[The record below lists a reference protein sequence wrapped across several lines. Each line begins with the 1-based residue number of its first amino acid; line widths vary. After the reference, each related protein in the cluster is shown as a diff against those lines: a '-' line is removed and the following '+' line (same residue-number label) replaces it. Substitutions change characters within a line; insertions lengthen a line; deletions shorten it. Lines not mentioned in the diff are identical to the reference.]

1 MNDADTILSTVAAKI
16 LGGDITEDDALEI
29 LENNLRLLTELD
41 DVNIK
46 DKYDALTV
54 VYKMTN
60 SIYFE
65 EYVDWKLIQTNLD
78 QTFKFVM
85 NRKKSLIRNRLRK
98 KNPED

>member
-1 MNDADTILSTVAAKI
+1 MNDADTILSTVATKI

-29 LENNLRLLTELD
+29 LENNLRLLTELA

-46 DKYDALTV
+46 DKYDALSE

-65 EYVDWKLIQTNLD
+65 EYVD
-78 QTFKFVM
+78 
-85 NRKKSLIRNRLRK
+85 
-98 KNPED
+98 

>member
-16 LGGDITEDDALEI
+16 LCGDITEDDALEI

-65 EYVDWKLIQTNLD
+65 EYVD
-78 QTFKFVM
+78 
-85 NRKKSLIRNRLRK
+85 
-98 KNPED
+98 

>member
-1 MNDADTILSTVAAKI
+1 MGVKMNDADTILSTVATKI

-65 EYVDWKLIQTNLD
+65 EYVD
-78 QTFKFVM
+78 
-85 NRKKSLIRNRLRK
+85 
-98 KNPED
+98 

>member
-85 NRKKSLIRNRLRK
+85 NRKKSLRK
-98 KNPED
+98 NLLKKISLQV

>member
-1 MNDADTILSTVAAKI
+1 MNDADPILSTVATKI

-29 LENNLRLLTELD
+29 LENNLRLLTELA

-65 EYVDWKLIQTNLD
+65 EYVD
-78 QTFKFVM
+78 
-85 NRKKSLIRNRLRK
+85 
-98 KNPED
+98 

>member
-78 QTFKFVM
+78 QTFKFVT

-98 KNPED
+98 KNPKD

>member
-29 LENNLRLLTELD
+29 LENNLSLLTELD

-65 EYVDWKLIQTNLD
+65 EYVD
-78 QTFKFVM
+78 
-85 NRKKSLIRNRLRK
+85 
-98 KNPED
+98 

>member
-65 EYVDWKLIQTNLD
+65 EYVD
-78 QTFKFVM
+78 
-85 NRKKSLIRNRLRK
+85 
-98 KNPED
+98 

>member
-29 LENNLRLLTELD
+29 LENNLRLLTELA

-65 EYVDWKLIQTNLD
+65 EYVD
-78 QTFKFVM
+78 
-85 NRKKSLIRNRLRK
+85 
-98 KNPED
+98 

>member
-1 MNDADTILSTVAAKI
+1 
-16 LGGDITEDDALEI
+16 
-29 LENNLRLLTELD
+29 
-41 DVNIK
+41 
-46 DKYDALTV
+46 
-54 VYKMTN
+54 MTN

-98 KNPED
+98 KNPKD

>member
-46 DKYDALTV
+46 DKYDALKV
-54 VYKMTN
+54 VYKMKH

-65 EYVDWKLIQTNLD
+65 EYVD
-78 QTFKFVM
+78 
-85 NRKKSLIRNRLRK
+85 
-98 KNPED
+98 

>member
-98 KNPED
+98 KNPKD

>member
-1 MNDADTILSTVAAKI
+1 MNDADTILSTVATKI

-29 LENNLRLLTELD
+29 LENNLRLLTELA

-65 EYVDWKLIQTNLD
+65 EYVD
-78 QTFKFVM
+78 
-85 NRKKSLIRNRLRK
+85 
-98 KNPED
+98 

>member
-1 MNDADTILSTVAAKI
+1 MNDADTILSTVATKI

-29 LENNLRLLTELD
+29 LENNLRLLTELA

-46 DKYDALTV
+46 DKYDALTE

-65 EYVDWKLIQTNLD
+65 EYVD
-78 QTFKFVM
+78 
-85 NRKKSLIRNRLRK
+85 
-98 KNPED
+98 

>member
-16 LGGDITEDDALEI
+16 LGGDITEDDALVI
-29 LENNLRLLTELD
+29 LENNLRLLTELA
-41 DVNIK
+41 DVTIK

-65 EYVDWKLIQTNLD
+65 EYVD
-78 QTFKFVM
+78 
-85 NRKKSLIRNRLRK
+85 
-98 KNPED
+98 

>member
-1 MNDADTILSTVAAKI
+1 MNDADTILTTVATKM
-16 LGGDITEDDALEI
+16 LSGDITEDDALEI
-29 LENNLRLLTELD
+29 LENNLRLLTELA

-65 EYVDWKLIQTNLD
+65 EYVD
-78 QTFKFVM
+78 
-85 NRKKSLIRNRLRK
+85 
-98 KNPED
+98 

>member
-1 MNDADTILSTVAAKI
+1 MNDADTILSTVATKI

-65 EYVDWKLIQTNLD
+65 EYVD
-78 QTFKFVM
+78 
-85 NRKKSLIRNRLRK
+85 
-98 KNPED
+98 

>member
-1 MNDADTILSTVAAKI
+1 SKNITKKCCGYFRFWWELQSSNVNVGGGVMNDADTILSTVAAKI

-65 EYVDWKLIQTNLD
+65 EYVD
-78 QTFKFVM
+78 
-85 NRKKSLIRNRLRK
+85 
-98 KNPED
+98 

>member
-1 MNDADTILSTVAAKI
+1 MNDADTILSTVATKI

-29 LENNLRLLTELD
+29 LENNLRLLTELA

-98 KNPED
+98 KNPKD

>member
-1 MNDADTILSTVAAKI
+1 MNDADTILSTVATKI

-29 LENNLRLLTELD
+29 LENNLRLLTELA

-65 EYVDWKLIQTNLD
+65 EYV
-78 QTFKFVM
+78 V
-85 NRKKSLIRNRLRK
+85 
-98 KNPED
+98 

>member
-1 MNDADTILSTVAAKI
+1 MGVKMNDADTILSTVAAKI

-65 EYVDWKLIQTNLD
+65 EYVD
-78 QTFKFVM
+78 
-85 NRKKSLIRNRLRK
+85 
-98 KNPED
+98 

>member
-1 MNDADTILSTVAAKI
+1 MNDADTILSTVATKI

-29 LENNLRLLTELD
+29 LENNLRLLTELA

-60 SIYFE
+60 SIYSE
-65 EYVDWKLIQTNLD
+65 EYVD
-78 QTFKFVM
+78 
-85 NRKKSLIRNRLRK
+85 
-98 KNPED
+98 